1 MNNRQGE
8 FHPEELEVED
18 LAFDGKAV
26 AHRDGKVIFLDAG
39 LPGERV
45 IAQVVQSKKTFD
57 LAKVKQIIRQSE
69 ERVPANC
76 VHVSECGGCSWQDLN
91 YPRQL
96 FYKRKQVVDCIER
109 IGGLE
114 TVTVAEAVGS
124 PELFHYRNKMEFSFA
139 VGAESSF
146 TLGLHRRGRFDEIF
160 DLQKCWI
167 GGQTTNRL
175 VECFRAFIRDHGI
188 SVYDVNSFSGYA
200 RFLQIRETTHTDQ
213 VMVNFVTNLG
223 PIPNCDELVDG
234 LRRDFPQV
242 TTLVHN
248 QTGKK
253 ANIATGE
260 FEQIVFGPGYVE
272 ERLFNFNFR
281 IRANSF
287 FQTNTHQT
295 ETLYRTAFDMLEL
308 TGNERLLDLY
318 CGIGSIGILA
328 ASKVREVVGVE
339 LVADAVKAAREN
351 ADINNVRN
359 IRFIE
364 GDAKDVLA
372 NFAGQQTEEA
382 RFDVIVVD
390 PPRAGM
396 HPKALKRIL
405 ELAPRKLCYI
415 SCNPATFARDAAD
428 IVRAGY
434 RLPEVRPI
442 DMFPH
447 TKHIEVVGVFDRP

>member
-1 MNNRQGE
+1 VNNRQGE

-57 LAKVKQIIRQSE
+57 LASVKQIIRQSD

-91 YPRQL
+91 YPKQL
-96 FYKRKQVVDCIER
+96 FYKRKQVVDCLER

-114 TVTVAEAVGS
+114 SVTVAEAVGS

-139 VGAESSF
+139 AGDGGSF
-146 TLGLHRRGRFDEIF
+146 TVGLHRRGRFDEIF
-160 DLQKCWI
+160 DLDKCWLA
-167 GGQTTNRL
+167 GETTNRL
-175 VECFRAFIRDHGI
+175 VDWFRRFVRDHRMT
-188 SVYDVNSFSGYA
+188 VYDVMTFTGYA
-200 RFLQIRETTHTDQ
+200 RFLQIREAKNTGQ

-223 PIPNCDELVDG
+223 AIENRLQLIDEL
-234 LRRDFPQV
+234 RREFPDV
-242 TTLVHN
+242 VTLVHN

-253 ANIATGE
+253 ANIAIGE
-260 FEQIVFGPGYVE
+260 SEEILFGPGYVE
-272 ERLFNFNFR
+272 ERLFESVFR

-295 ETLYRTAFDMLEL
+295 ETLYGTAFDMLEL

-328 ASKVREVVGVE
+328 ASRVREVVGVE

-359 IRFIE
+359 ISFIE
-364 GDAKDVLA
+364 GDARDVLA
-372 NFAGQQTEEA
+372 TLTGQQAEGA
-382 RFDVIVVD
+382 QFDVIVVD

-428 IVRAGY
+428 MVRAGY

>member
-1 MNNRQGE
+1 MRGRHQT
-8 FHPEELEVED
+8 FQPETFEVED

-39 LPGERV
+39 LPGEQV
-45 IAQVVQSKKTFD
+45 VAQVTLSKKSFD
-57 LAKVKQIIRQSE
+57 LAAVKEVTRKSAD
-69 ERVPANC
+69 RVPARC
-76 VHVSECGGCSWQDLN
+76 VHVAECGGCSWQDLD
-91 YPRQL
+91 YTKQL
-96 FYKRKQVVDCIER
+96 FYKRKQVVDCVER

-114 TVTVAEAVGS
+114 SVLVHETIGS

-139 VGAESSF
+139 PTHDNGFSV
-146 TLGLHRRGRFDEIF
+146 GLHRRGHFDEIF

-167 GGQTTNRL
+167 AGETTNNL
-175 VECFRAFIRDHGI
+175 VEWFRKFIAENSI
-188 SVYDVNSFSGYA
+188 SVYDVLSFTGYA
-200 RFLQIRETTHTDQ
+200 RFLQIRETTNTGQ

-223 PIPNCDELVDG
+223 PIPNRTNLIESMQ
-234 LRRDFPQV
+234 RDFPQV
-242 TTLVHN
+242 ATLVHN

-253 ANIATGE
+253 ANIAAGDI
-260 FEQIVFGPGYVE
+260 EQIAFGPGYVE
-272 ERLFNFNFR
+272 ERLFDFRFR

-287 FQTNTHQT
+287 FQTNTRQT
-295 ETLYRTAFDMLEL
+295 ETLYQTAFDMLTL
-308 TGNERLLDLY
+308 QKYERLLDLY

-328 ASKVREVVGVE
+328 APHVSEVVGVE
-339 LVADAVKAAREN
+339 LVGDAIKAAREN
-351 ADINNVRN
+351 ADINNVHN

-364 GDAKDVLA
+364 GDTKDVLA
-372 NFAGQQTEEA
+372 SQVEAGDQ
-382 RFDVIVVD
+382 FDVVIVD

-405 ELAPRKLCYI
+405 ELAPTKLGYI

-447 TKHIEVVGVFDRP
+447 TKHIELVGVFFRQ